1 MSAPAWPSKVRQ
13 KTDELCS
20 PARTRTAGSTWIGVI
35 LRRLGNGM
43 ADESKTGILGHLP
56 PLPRAALNNSVIA
69 MEQAYR
75 QRKGLPLL
83 SDADIEALKAGQPMP
98 WEVGDGGSPT
108 APASAPATPAAAPV
122 TPLAPPAFAPTAA
135 ASSAGSISPDVAKW
149 VAEGKKWSKSAI
161 AAEQAR
167 RSRKGLPA
175 LNDAEASALLG
186 EPVEASAPPAVA
198 AASPAV
204 AVAPAAPSGPI
215 STEVAKWV
223 AEGKKWSKSSIA
235 AEQAR
240 RGRKG
245 LPALTDAEMT
255 ALLGEPAAAT
265 APAAVAAP
273 AAKPGAAAPRPAAG
287 PPSAAATVSR
297 GGESSTYVGTPAV
310 GTSRAAASAGV
321 ASVGPEDNEINQ
333 SRRRFAW
340 AAFAAFM
347 TAWFI
352 AFFRFF
358 LPRTL
363 FEPATSF
370 KIGYPADYG
379 LGVDTKFQQ
388 KYRIWV
394 DRTPDRI
401 FVIYARCT
409 HLGCTPDWKPAE
421 NKFKC
426 PCHGSG
432 YDSEGVNFEGPAPRP
447 MDRARLEVAP
457 DGQILV
463 DVSKLYQ
470 WPKGQPSQFND
481 PGAFLPT

>member
-1 MSAPAWPSKVRQ
+1 MGSWRRCASASQRACGSSAAAPA
-13 KTDELCS
+13 
-20 PARTRTAGSTWIGVI
+20 
-35 LRRLGNGM
+35 
-43 ADESKTGILGHLP
+43 
-56 PLPRAALNNSVIA
+56 
-69 MEQAYR
+69 
-75 QRKGLPLL
+75 
-83 SDADIEALKAGQPMP
+83 
-98 WEVGDGGSPT
+98 
-108 APASAPATPAAAPV
+108 APVPAAA
-122 TPLAPPAFAPTAA
+122 APTQAA
-135 ASSAGSISPDVAKW
+135 AAGTISEEVAKW
-149 VAEGKKWSKSAI
+149 VAQGNKWSKSTI

-167 RSRKGLPA
+167 RGRKGLPA
-175 LNDAEASALLG
+175 LNNAEMSALLG
-186 EPVEASAPPAVA
+186 EPVEASAPA
-198 AASPAV
+198 AAAPSPA
-204 AVAPAAPSGPI
+204 ASAAAPAAKAPSGPI
-215 STEVAKWV
+215 SAEVAKWV
-223 AEGKKWSKSSIA
+223 AEGKKWSKSTIA

-245 LPALTDAEMT
+245 LPALTDSEVA
-255 ALLGEPAAAT
+255 ALLGEPAE
-265 APAAVAAP
+265 APAAAPVAAAVVAKP
-273 AAKPGAAAPRPAAG
+273 AAAAARPATG
-287 PPSAAATVSR
+287 PPTAAASVSR
-297 GGESSTYVGTPAV
+297 SGASVSYVGMPAV

-333 SRRRFAW
+333 ARRRFAW

-370 KIGYPADYG
+370 KIGYPADFG

-432 YDSEGVNFEGPAPRP
+432 YDSEGINFEGPAPRP
-447 MDRARLEVAP
+447 MDRAKVEIAP

-470 WPKGQPSQFND
+470 WPKGQPSAFND
-481 PGAFLPT
+481 PGAYLPT

>member
-1 MSAPAWPSKVRQ
+1 M
-13 KTDELCS
+13 T
-20 PARTRTAGSTWIGVI
+20 
-35 LRRLGNGM
+35 
-43 ADESKTGILGHLP
+43 DESKGVLGHLP
-56 PLPRAALNNSVIA
+56 PWPRKALNNSVIG

-83 SDADIEALKAGQPMP
+83 TDVEIEALKAGQPLP
-98 WEVGDGGSPT
+98 WESGDGSPA
-108 APASAPATPAAAPV
+108 APAAVATPPAAAA
-122 TPLAPPAFAPTAA
+122 APAVPA
-135 ASSAGSISPDVAKW
+135 
-149 VAEGKKWSKSAI
+149 
-161 AAEQAR
+161 
-167 RSRKGLPA
+167 
-175 LNDAEASALLG
+175 
-186 EPVEASAPPAVA
+186 AVA
-198 AASPAV
+198 AAASV
-204 AVAPAAPSGPI
+204 PSGPI
-215 STEVAKWV
+215 SPEVAKWV

-245 LPALTDAEMT
+245 LSALTDAEIT
-255 ALLGEPAAAT
+255 ALLGEPAA
-265 APAAVAAP
+265 PAAAAP
-273 AAKPGAAAPRPAAG
+273 AAAAALPAARPAAGAPRPAA
-287 PPSAAATVSR
+287 VSTASSVAR
-297 GGESSTYVGTPAV
+297 SGESTTYVGTPAV
-310 GTSRAAASAGV
+310 GTSKAAAAGGL
-321 ASVGPEDNEINQ
+321 ATVGPEDNEINRQ
-333 SRRRFAW
+333 RRRLVW
-340 AAFAAFM
+340 STVAAFL

-409 HLGCTPDWKPAE
+409 HLGCTPDWKPSE

-447 MDRARLEVAP
+447 MDRAKVDISP

-470 WPKGQPSQFND
+470 WPKGQPTQFND
-481 PGAFLPT
+481 PGAFLPV

>member
-1 MSAPAWPSKVRQ
+1 
-13 KTDELCS
+13 
-20 PARTRTAGSTWIGVI
+20 
-35 LRRLGNGM
+35 M

-56 PLPRAALNNSVIA
+56 PLPRPALNNSVIG

-83 SDADIEALKAGQPMP
+83 TDADIEALKAGQPMP
-98 WEVGDGGSPT
+98 WEVGGA
-108 APASAPATPAAAPV
+108 APASASAPV
-122 TPLAPPAFAPTAA
+122 A
-135 ASSAGSISPDVAKW
+135 
-149 VAEGKKWSKSAI
+149 
-161 AAEQAR
+161 
-167 RSRKGLPA
+167 
-175 LNDAEASALLG
+175 
-186 EPVEASAPPAVA
+186 
-198 AASPAV
+198 
-204 AVAPAAPSGPI
+204 APAAPVPAAAAPPQAAAAGGI
-215 STEVAKWV
+215 SEEVAKWV
-223 AEGKKWSKSSIA
+223 AEGKKWSKSTIAAEQARRGRKGLPALNNAEMSALLGEPVETSVPAAAAAAPSPAAAAPAAKAASGPISAEVAKWVAEGKKWSKSTIA

-245 LPALTDAEMT
+245 LPALTDSEVA
-255 ALLGEPAAAT
+255 ALLGEPAEAPAA
-265 APAAVAAP
+265 APVAAAVAAKPAAVAARP
-273 AAKPGAAAPRPAAG
+273 ATGPPTAAA
-287 PPSAAATVSR
+287 SVSR
-297 GGESSTYVGTPAV
+297 SGASVSYVGMPAV

-333 SRRRFAW
+333 GRRRFAW

-370 KIGYPADYG
+370 KIGYPADFG

-432 YDSEGVNFEGPAPRP
+432 YDSEGINFEGPAPRP
-447 MDRARLEVAP
+447 MDRAKVEIAP

-470 WPKGQPSQFND
+470 WPKGQPSAFND
-481 PGAFLPT
+481 PGAYLPT

>member
-1 MSAPAWPSKVRQ
+1 
-13 KTDELCS
+13 
-20 PARTRTAGSTWIGVI
+20 
-35 LRRLGNGM
+35 M
-43 ADESKTGILGHLP
+43 ADESKTGILGRLP
-56 PLPRAALNNSVIA
+56 PLPRPALNNSVIG

-83 SDADIEALKAGQPMP
+83 TDADIEALKAGQPMT
-98 WEVGDGGSPT
+98 WEVGGASPAPGT
-108 APASAPATPAAAPV
+108 PTVAAPMPTAAAAPPPAAPASAAAPAA
-122 TPLAPPAFAPTAA
+122 TAA
-135 ASSAGSISPDVAKW
+135 TIGEEVAKW
-149 VAEGKKWSKSAI
+149 VAEGRKWSKSTIAAEQARRGRKGLPALNNAEMSALLGEPVEAAAAPPAAAVSATPAPAASAPAPSGPISAEVAKWVEEGKKWSKSTI

-175 LNDAEASALLG
+175 LTTS
-186 EPVEASAPPAVA
+186 
-198 AASPAV
+198 
-204 AVAPAAPSGPI
+204 
-215 STEVAKWV
+215 EVA
-223 AEGKKWSKSSIA
+223 
-235 AEQAR
+235 
-240 RGRKG
+240 
-245 LPALTDAEMT
+245 
-255 ALLGEPAAAT
+255 ALLGEPAPADAPAA
-265 APAAVAAP
+265 AAVAAP
-273 AAKPGAAAPRPAAG
+273 AAKPVVAAPRPTAG
-287 PPSAAATVSR
+287 PPSAAASVSQS
-297 GGESSTYVGTPAV
+297 GTSTTYVGTPAV

-321 ASVGPEDNEINQ
+321 ASLGPEDNDINQ
-333 SRRRFAW
+333 GRRRFAW

-370 KIGYPADYG
+370 KIGYPADFG

-447 MDRARLEVAP
+447 MDRAKVEIAP

-481 PGAFLPT
+481 NGAFLPT